1 MGYYFFII
9 LLFEEHIVPNR
20 KENVKAILILEL
32 KVTSCMLSNRAPVRY
47 TCWWSQQAI
56 KDTTPTQPLQLTSHL
71 IIQGVE
77 PCHPGPKTH
86 A

>member
-1 MGYYFFII
+1 MKGH
-9 LLFEEHIVPNR
+9 LF
-20 KENVKAILILEL
+20 
-32 KVTSCMLSNRAPVRY
+32 MLANTAPVRS

-56 KDTTPTQPLQLTSHL
+56 KDTTPTQPLQFTSHL

-77 PCHPGPKTH
+77 PCHPGPTTH